1 MLEVWTKRAA
11 RHEVFILVALDLEEN
26 STIFYVHHA
35 NA

>member
-26 STIFYVHHA
+26 PPIFYVHYA